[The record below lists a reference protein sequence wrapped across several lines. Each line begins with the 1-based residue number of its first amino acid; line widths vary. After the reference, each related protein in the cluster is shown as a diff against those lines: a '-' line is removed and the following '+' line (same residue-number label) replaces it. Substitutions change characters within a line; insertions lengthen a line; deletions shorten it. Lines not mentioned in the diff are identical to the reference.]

1 MIQGS
6 VQACSESPAMGG
18 PSLSPIRAA
27 HIPGLLNLGRTYF
40 RGRVLLKE
48 SGGCTPSR
56 FG

>member
-18 PSLSPIRAA
+18 PSLSPHQSSA
-27 HIPGLLNLGRTYF
+27 HPGLLNLGRTYF